1 MVHVLTAPP
10 TTVTN
15 EQVIWLAGP
24 RLVGLLFNW
33 GLLGVLT
40 TQVYIYHVNFPKDRL
55 TMKFLVYF
63 VYLLDL
69 AQTGSATYDAFQW
82 FIYGF
87 GNAPNLYLRYSGF
100 LNIPLLGSTIGAI
113 VQIFYGW
120 RIWSFSRS
128 RIIFGLVC
136 AVALV
141 QWSAGL
147 ITGYYMFMDASE
159 MTKNQHYKS
168 FSEVRLAASAIVDVV
183 IATSM
188 TYFLFRRR
196 GQALGPMNN
205 FVNRRLTVETGT
217 ISVVVALVDLVFFL
231 KEHNAMMNS
240 QTYAAGIHE
249 LCGVILC
256 KIYSN
261 IFLVLFNNRLVNL
274 NQTLWHSTAEDQV
287 VSALEF
293 RVGPRM
299 QRSTTVGDNW
309 ELPEKDS
316 IPPTTI
322 ASPDSVA

>member
-1 MVHVLTAPP
+1 MVR
-10 TTVTN
+10 
-15 EQVIWLAGP
+15 AGP
-24 RLVGLLFNW
+24 RFVGLLFNW

-40 TQVYIYHVNFPKDRL
+40 TQVYIYHVSFPNDRRVL
-55 TMKFLVYF
+55 KFLVYF
-63 VYLLDL
+63 VYILDL

-100 LNIPLLGSTIGAI
+100 LNVPLLGSTIGVI
-113 VQIFYGW
+113 VQLFYGW
-120 RIWSFSRS
+120 RIWALSRS
-128 RIIFGLVC
+128 KILYGVVC

-141 QWSAGL
+141 QWSAG
-147 ITGYYMFMDASE
+147 ITTGYYMFMDASE
-159 MTKNQHYKS
+159 MTKNQHYKY
-168 FSEVRLAASAIVDVV
+168 FSGVRLASSALVDVV

-196 GQALGPMNN
+196 EQGLGPLNN
-205 FVNRRLTVETGT
+205 FLNRLIRLTVETGT

-249 LCGVILC
+249 LCGLILA

-274 NQTLWHSTAEDQV
+274 NQTLWHTTSEDQA
-287 VSALEF
+287 VSTLEF
-293 RVGPRM
+293 RVGPGM
-299 QRSTTVGDNW
+299 QHSTPVGNDSNW
-309 ELPEKDS
+309 ELRLDS
-316 IPPTTI
+316 IKPRKESMPPITF
-322 ASPDSVA
+322 ASPESVA